1 MTLTFPTQT
10 PALFPGHD
18 APLAM
23 AGQAAGWRMYGPEDL
38 PQEKRAA
45 LVGLAKTMPVGGFL
59 AMGGHAI
66 LRTDGAD
73 YWIGLLHA
81 GGFAEVPLVVAELRE
96 S

>member
-1 MTLTFPTQT
+1 
-10 PALFPGHD
+10 
-18 APLAM
+18 
-23 AGQAAGWRMYGPEDL
+23 
-38 PQEKRAA
+38 
-45 LVGLAKTMPVGGFL
+45 MPVGGFL